1 MSVTN
6 LAQEQ
11 FSCVCHT
18 LCALEKAASDAI
30 GEEQA
35 EKGDRNAPN
44 WAGGAEQPAQGKP
57 FTLSFEQPGRA
68 DPNSEVNV
76 ERTFWS
82 GSAEQPGRAD
92 PNSEVGVEQT
102 FTIIIVSATSGEHMM
117 SAVHVGPQLTIG
129 NLKRSLPNYA
139 VNSSTEVAA
148 TRMRFFRDSSELRD
162 NDTVAPQNHQAV
174 QITLKAIVD
183 PRLCACGNQPDTEE
197 TCMCDYCH
205 FGMCDSCCYDHG
217 ERFCGHCDKFCCGHC
232 LTRARQKQ
240 DITLGW
246 SSCERI
252 CSAWICPECVASNTP
267 CKYFLDADFKQF
279 WYKKLMP

>member
-57 FTLSFEQPGRA
+57 FTFSFEQPGRS
-68 DPNSEVNV
+68 DSNSEVNV
-76 ERTFWS
+76 NALS
-82 GSAEQPGRAD
+82 GLAVLNSLAELIPELMAA
-92 PNSEVGVEQT
+92 N
-102 FTIIIVSATSGEHMM
+102 MM
-117 SAVHVGPQLTIG
+117 SAVHVGPHLTIG
-129 NLKRSLPNYA
+129 DFKRSLPNYA

-232 LTRARQKQ
+232 LTRARQEQ
-240 DITLGW
+240 DIIQGW
-246 SSCERI
+246 SSRERY
-252 CSAWICPECVASNTP
+252 CSEWICPECVAGNYPCEYFWNTRN
-267 CKYFLDADFKQF
+267 
-279 WYKKLMP
+279 

>member
-1 MSVTN
+1 M
-6 LAQEQ
+6 
-11 FSCVCHT
+11 
-18 LCALEKAASDAI
+18 
-30 GEEQA
+30 
-35 EKGDRNAPN
+35 
-44 WAGGAEQPAQGKP
+44 
-57 FTLSFEQPGRA
+57 
-68 DPNSEVNV
+68 
-76 ERTFWS
+76 ERTFWA

-92 PNSEVGVEQT
+92 PNSEVSVEQT

-162 NDTVAPQNHQAV
+162 NDTVAPQNHQAF

-183 PRLCACGNQPDTEE
+183 PRLCACGNQPDTDL
-197 TCMCDYCH
+197 TVVCDYCH

-240 DITLGW
+240 DIIQGW
-246 SSCERI
+246 SSCERY
-252 CSAWICPECVASNTP
+252 CSEWICPECVAGNYPCEYFWNTRN
-267 CKYFLDADFKQF
+267 
-279 WYKKLMP
+279 